1 MSQYNSQPMLKPHDS
16 FGSFGVLTRELRVR
30 IVNCS
35 PSGCL
40 LETNARLPVGTIGSL
55 SLRLGAHQ
63 LADDIRVVRC
73 QPIAGAGDVFHI
85 GAQFLWTALP
95 GQHSLRLA
103 MQQSAATAVDIRAIP

>member
-1 MSQYNSQPMLKPHDS
+1 MSTPDS
-16 FGSFGVLTRELRVR
+16 LGVLTRELRVR

-40 LETNARLPVGTIGSL
+40 LETNARLPVGTVGSL
-55 SLRLGAHQ
+55 SLRIGAHD

-73 QPIAGAGDVFHI
+73 QPIAGAGDVFHV

-95 GQHSLRLA
+95 GQYSLRLA
-103 MQQSAATAVDIRAIP
+103 MQQSTAAAAEIPTTL